1 MKRAIPLLLVVV
13 VAWLAA
19 PAQTRAA
26 EEKKG
31 IQKERREA
39 VAALP
44 EKYRA
49 WVEEV
54 AVLLT
59 AEERDAFL
67 ALTQDYQ
74 RDAFIKRFWDQ
85 RDKTPRTGRNELREA
100 WEVRVVEA
108 RVKFGDLTDARSRIY
123 LLNGPPAEVLDST
136 DCRLLL
142 VPLEI
147 WIYPP
152 NEKIREMYIVI
163 LYKKWGGGPWRIW
176 VPYMEDTEVFR
187 AQGVGTVGG
196 SGTSISGGGQGRG
209 QAEGGA
215 TSGRGRDDGGSGGR
229 SLIEELR
236 DPMTGCGQGEKG
248 DRMAKAMIY
257 LLGYSV
263 TEWERLDAKTSKAEP
278 VGTEWVST
286 FESYSTDMPEGALPL
301 PATLEVSYPGRY
313 RSRTMLQGVAGVPA
327 AEAGQATLGGHG
339 SYNLLVNGDVVQQN
353 GDLLES
359 FRVKFDFPA
368 GDAPDP
374 LPLVF
379 QRPLRP
385 GEYTLVVKIGDV
397 NSGKVFR
404 DERRITVP
412 AVENALPVAVPA
424 AEVDAETARLLAEAN
439 ATLATGETT
448 VKLVPPVGHLQT
460 GMVRFDTLTTG
471 EIDKVTFTLDGKPVL
486 TKKAPPWSVELDLGA
501 APRTRTLAVI
511 AYDASGTAV
520 ATDDLVVN
528 SAGHRFRVRILEPI
542 QGKRYT
548 GSLLARVEAEA
559 PEGQA
564 IERVELYLNETRVAS
579 LYQPPYVH
587 PVFLPKAEEIS
598 YVRAVAYLADGN
610 STESLV
616 FVNAPDNL
624 GVIDIDFVE
633 LYTTVLDR
641 KGRPVAGLAKKDF
654 AVKEDGVKQEI
665 VRFER
670 VTDLP
675 VHAALMVD
683 VSASMETALAKA
695 QEAALQFLEG
705 SIHPKDRAAVVTF
718 NDYPNLAVKFTNDV
732 AVLAGGLAGVK
743 AERGTAL
750 YDSLIF
756 TLYYFNG
763 IKGQRAIL
771 LLSDGKDEGS
781 RFTFEDAL
789 ETARRAGVAIYPI
802 GLGEKIDKKKLEKL
816 ALETGGRP
824 FFLKSADEL
833 AGIYAAIEEE
843 LRSKYLLAYQSTN
856 TSGSTGFRTVD
867 LTTSR
872 PGVEVKTMRGY
883 YP

>member
-1 MKRAIPLLLVVV
+1 MKRALLLVA
-13 VAWLAA
+13 VALLAI
-19 PAQTRAA
+19 PAKAGAA
-26 EEKKG
+26 QEKKE
-31 IQKERREA
+31 IRQDRREA

-54 AVLLT
+54 DVLLT
-59 AEERDAFL
+59 EEEKDAFL

-85 RDKTPRTGRNELREA
+85 RDKTKSTGRNEFREA
-100 WEVRVVEA
+100 WEQRVLDA
-108 RVKFGDLTDARSRIY
+108 RQKLGDLTDARARIY
-123 LLNGPPAEVLDST
+123 LLNGPPGEILDSA

-152 NEKIREMYIVI
+152 NDKIRTMYIVI
-163 LYKKWGGGPWRIW
+163 LYQKWGGGPWRIW
-176 VPYMEDTEVFR
+176 VPYYEGTEVFR
-187 AQGVGTVGG
+187 AQGVGEARGNGAEAPRGG
-196 SGTSISGGGQGRG
+196 TGLGGGRVDDGSSGGG
-209 QAEGGA
+209 
-215 TSGRGRDDGGSGGR
+215 SV
-229 SLIEELR
+229 IEALR
-236 DPMTGCGQGEKG
+236 NPLGGCGQGDKG
-248 DRMAKAMIY
+248 ERMAKAMIY
-257 LLGYSV
+257 LQSYPAL
-263 TEWERLDAKTSKAEP
+263 EWEHLDAKTSKPEP

-286 FESYSTDMPEGALPL
+286 FASYSTDIPEGALPL
-301 PATLEVSYPGRY
+301 PASLEVSYPGRY
-313 RSRTMLQGVAGVPA
+313 RSRTMLQGVASVPA
-327 AEAGQATLGGHG
+327 AEAAQAKLGEHG
-339 SYNLLVNGDVVQQN
+339 SYNLLLNGDILQQN
-353 GDLLES
+353 GDLFES

-368 GDAPDP
+368 SEAPEE

-385 GEYTLVVKIGDV
+385 GEYTLVVKIEDV

-404 DERRITVP
+404 DERRISVP

-424 AEVDAETARLLAEAN
+424 SEVDAETARLLAEAN

-448 VKLVPPVGHLQT
+448 IKLVPPAGHLQT

-471 EIDKVTFTLDGKPVL
+471 DVEKVTFTLDGKPVL
-486 TKKAPPWSVELDLGA
+486 TKKSPPWSVELDLGA

-511 AYDASGTAV
+511 AFDASGVAV

-542 QGKRYT
+542 KGKRYN

-559 PEGQA
+559 PEGQTV
-564 IERVELYLNETRVAS
+564 ERVELFLNETRVAT

-616 FVNAPDNL
+616 FVNAPENL
-624 GVIDIDFVE
+624 GEIDIDFVE
-633 LYTTVLDR
+633 LYATGLDR
-641 KGRPVAGLAKKDF
+641 KGRPVAGLTKKDF
-654 AVKEDGVKQEI
+654 AVKEDGVRQEI

-675 VHAALMVD
+675 VHVALMVD
-683 VSASMETALAKA
+683 VSASMEPALAKA
-695 QEAALQFLEG
+695 QEAALRFLEG
-705 SIHPKDRAAVVTF
+705 SLQPRDRAAVVTF
-718 NDYPNLAVKFTNDV
+718 NDHPFLAVKFTNDV
-732 AVLAGGLAGVK
+732 PSLAGGLAGVK
-743 AERGTAL
+743 AERGTSL

-781 RFTFEDAL
+781 RFTWEDAL
-789 ETARRAGVAIYPI
+789 ETARRAGVALYPL

-816 ALETGGRP
+816 AEETGGRA

-833 AGIYAAIEEE
+833 AGIYAAVEEE

-856 TSGSTGFRTVD
+856 TTGSTGFRTVD
-867 LTTSR
+867 LTVSR

>member
-1 MKRAIPLLLVVV
+1 MTRILPRLLVVV
-13 VAWLAA
+13 AFLAL
-19 PAQTRAA
+19 PAGAGA
-26 EEKKG
+26 
-31 IQKERREA
+31 
-39 VAALP
+39 AALP

-54 AVLLT
+54 DVLLT
-59 AEERDAFL
+59 EEEKDAFL

-85 RDKTPRTGRNELREA
+85 RDKTKATGRNEFRDT
-100 WEVRVVEA
+100 WEQRVLDA
-108 RVKFGDLTDARSRIY
+108 RQKFGDLTDARARIY
-123 LLNGPPAEVLDST
+123 LLNGPPGEILDSS

-152 NEKIREMYIVI
+152 NEKIRTMYIVI
-163 LYKKWGGGPWRIW
+163 LYRKWGGGPWRIW
-176 VPYMEDTEVFR
+176 VPYYEGDEVFR
-187 AQGVGTVGG
+187 AQGVGEVGG
-196 SGTSISGGGQGRG
+196 SAEAPSGRPGLGLGRVDDG
-209 QAEGGA
+209 S
-215 TSGRGRDDGGSGGR
+215 SGRGSV
-229 SLIEELR
+229 IEALR
-236 DPMTGCGQGEKG
+236 NPLGGCGQGDKG
-248 DRMAKAMIY
+248 ERMAKAMIY
-257 LLGYSV
+257 LLSYPAL
-263 TEWERLDAKTSKAEP
+263 EWEHLDAKTSKPEP

-286 FESYSTDMPEGALPL
+286 FTSYSTDVPEGALPL
-301 PATLEVSYPGRY
+301 PANLELSYPGRY
-313 RSRTMLQGVAGVPA
+313 RSRTMLQGVASVPA
-327 AEAGQATLGGHG
+327 AEAAQAKLGEHG
-339 SYNLLVNGDVVQQN
+339 SYNLLLNGDILQQN
-353 GDLLES
+353 GELFES

-368 GDAPDP
+368 SDAPEE

-385 GEYTLVVKIGDV
+385 GEYTLVVKIEDV

-404 DERRITVP
+404 DERRISVP
-412 AVENALPVAVPA
+412 AVENALPAAVPA
-424 AEVDAETARLLAEAN
+424 SEVDAETARLLAEAN

-448 VKLVPPVGHLQT
+448 IKLVPPAGHLQT

-471 EIDKVTFTLDGKPVL
+471 DVEKVTFTLDGKPVL
-486 TKKAPPWSVELDLGA
+486 TKKSPPWSVELDLGA

-511 AYDASGTAV
+511 AFDASGVAV

-542 QGKRYT
+542 KGKRYN

-559 PEGQA
+559 PEGQTV
-564 IERVELYLNETRVAS
+564 ERVELFLNETRVAT

-616 FVNAPDNL
+616 FVNAPENL
-624 GVIDIDFVE
+624 GEIDIDFVE
-633 LYTTVLDR
+633 LYATGLDR
-641 KGRPVAGLAKKDF
+641 KGRPVAGLTKKDF
-654 AVKEDGVKQEI
+654 AVKEDGVRQEI

-675 VHAALMVD
+675 VHVALMVD
-683 VSASMETALAKA
+683 VSASMEPALAKA
-695 QEAALQFLEG
+695 QEAALRFLEG
-705 SIHPKDRAAVVTF
+705 SLHPKDRAAVVTF
-718 NDYPNLAVKFTNDV
+718 NDHPFLAVKFTNDV
-732 AVLAGGLAGVK
+732 PSLAGGLAGVK
-743 AERGTAL
+743 AERGTSL

-781 RFTFEDAL
+781 RFTWEDAL
-789 ETARRAGVAIYPI
+789 ETARRAGVALYPV
-802 GLGEKIDKKKLEKL
+802 GLGEKIDRKKLEKL
-816 ALETGGRP
+816 AEETGGRA

-833 AGIYAAIEEE
+833 AGIYAAVEEE
-843 LRSKYLLAYQSTN
+843 LRSKYLIAYQSTN
-856 TSGSTGFRTVD
+856 TTGSTGFRTVD
-867 LTTSR
+867 LTVSR

>member
-1 MKRAIPLLLVVV
+1 MTRILPLLLVVV
-13 VAWLAA
+13 AFLAI
-19 PAQTRAA
+19 PAGAGAA
-26 EEKKG
+26 E
-31 IQKERREA
+31 
-39 VAALP
+39 LP

-49 WVEEV
+49 WMEEV
-54 AVLLT
+54 DVLLT
-59 AEERDAFL
+59 EEEKDAFL
-67 ALTQDYQ
+67 VLTQDYQ

-85 RDKTPRTGRNELREA
+85 RDTKKHTGRNEFREA
-100 WEVRVVEA
+100 WEQRVLDA
-108 RVKFGDLTDARSRIY
+108 RQKFGDLTDARARIY
-123 LLNGPPAEVLDST
+123 LLNGPPGEILDST

-152 NEKIREMYIVI
+152 NEKIRTMYIVI
-163 LYKKWGGGPWRIW
+163 LYRKWGGGPWRIW
-176 VPYMEDTEVFR
+176 VPYHEGSEVFR
-187 AQGVGTVGG
+187 AQGVGEVRGNGAEAPSGRTGLGQGRVGG
-196 SGTSISGGGQGRG
+196 ESSGGG
-209 QAEGGA
+209 
-215 TSGRGRDDGGSGGR
+215 SV
-229 SLIEELR
+229 IEELR
-236 DPMTGCGQGEKG
+236 NPIGGCGPGDKGE
-248 DRMAKAMIY
+248 RMAKAMIY
-257 LLGYSV
+257 LLSYPAL
-263 TEWERLDAKTSKAEP
+263 EWERLDALTSKPEP

-286 FESYSTDMPEGALPL
+286 FASYSTDVPEGALPL
-301 PATLEVSYPGRY
+301 PARLELQYPGRY
-313 RSRTMLQGVAGVPA
+313 RSRTMLQGVASVPA
-327 AEAGQATLGGHG
+327 ADAAQAKLGEHG
-339 SYNLLVNGDVVQQN
+339 SYNLLLNGDVVQTN

-368 GDAPDP
+368 SDAPDP

-385 GEYTLVVKIGDV
+385 GEYTLVVKIEDI

-404 DERRITVP
+404 DERRISVP
-412 AVENALPVAVPA
+412 AVENALPAAVPA
-424 AEVDAETARLLAEAN
+424 SEVDAETARLLAEAN
-439 ATLATGETT
+439 AALTTGETT
-448 VKLVPPVGHLQT
+448 IKLVPPAGHLQT

-471 EIDKVTFTLDGKPVL
+471 DIEKVTFTLDGKPVL

-501 APRTRTLAVI
+501 APRTRTLAVV
-511 AYDASGTAV
+511 AYDAEGLAV

-528 SAGHRFRVRILEPI
+528 AAGHRFRVRILTPI
-542 QGKRYT
+542 KGKRYT

-559 PEGQA
+559 PEGQTV
-564 IERVELYLNETRVAS
+564 ERVELYLNETRMAT

-587 PVFLPKAEEIS
+587 PVFLPEAEEIS

-616 FVNAPDNL
+616 FVNAPENL
-624 GVIDIDFVE
+624 GEIDIDFVE

-641 KGRPVAGLAKKDF
+641 KGRPVSGLAKKDF
-654 AVKEDGVKQEI
+654 AVKEDGVSQEI

-675 VHAALMVD
+675 VHVALMVD
-683 VSASMETALAKA
+683 VSASMEPALAKT
-695 QEAALQFLEG
+695 QEAALRFLEG
-705 SIHPKDRAAVVTF
+705 SLHPKDRAAVVTF
-718 NDYPNLAVKFTNDV
+718 NDHPFLAVKFTNEV
-732 AVLAGGLAGVK
+732 STLAGGLAGIK

-781 RFTFEDAL
+781 RFTWEDAL
-789 ETARRAGVAIYPI
+789 ETARRAGVAIYPV

-816 ALETGGRP
+816 ALETGGRA

-833 AGIYAAIEEE
+833 SGIYAAVEEE

-856 TSGSTGFRTVD
+856 TTGSTGFRPVD
-867 LTTSR
+867 LTVHR